1 MNLVLLTQN
10 DFGCTTCKQ
19 GVSGYDLLFLA
30 IHKRLFKILGFTMS
44 MFDIDCSFGY
54 RVNQPSEFV
63 FHLQVAHH
71 PWQRIHQESLIITPQ
86 VTIRE
91 HEDRQHLNRL
101 FRISAPVGDFELRY
115 KAKVSV
121 DMPYR
126 DPALKEMPIA
136 ELPSEVL
143 AYLLPSRYCESD
155 LLSGMAQRTFGQ
167 IPRGFNR
174 VEAICDWIQTNIAYE
189 VGSSQGSTTARDVLA
204 NRAGVCRDFAHL
216 GVALCRALNIPA
228 RFVFGYAEF
237 PDPPQD
243 FHALFEAYLGNQ
255 WVMFDATRMAP
266 IEKIVRI
273 GTGLDAKDVAFS
285 TIYGNVDMLYMK
297 PLICD
302 HIEGQAP
309 KFLHQ
314 DDFIGQ

>member
-1 MNLVLLTQN
+1 MFRNLGLTM
-10 DFGCTTCKQ
+10 
-19 GVSGYDLLFLA
+19 Y
-30 IHKRLFKILGFTMS
+30 

-54 RVNQPSEFV
+54 RVHQPSEFI

-71 PWQRIHQESLIITPQ
+71 PWQRIHQETLILSPHMS
-86 VTIRE
+86 IRE
-91 HEDRQHLNRL
+91 HEDPLLLNRI
-101 FRISAPVGDFELRY
+101 FRVSAPKGDFELRY
-115 KAKVSV
+115 KALVSV

-126 DPALKEMPIA
+126 NPAFNEHAIA
-136 ELPSEVL
+136 DLPSEVL
-143 AYLLPSRYCESD
+143 PYLLPSRYCESD
-155 LLSGMAQRTFGQ
+155 LISGMAQRTFGQ
-167 IPRGFNR
+167 IPRGFDR
-174 VEAICDWIQTNIAYE
+174 VEAICDWIKNNIVYE
-189 VGSSQGSTTARDVLA
+189 VGSSQASTTARDVLA

-243 FHALFEAYLGNQ
+243 FHALFEAYVGNQ

-314 DDFIGQ
+314 DDFIGM